1 MDLARLADK
10 KQFAYVDGLS
20 ELFCEPQPASPA
32 STPSPTGAGI
42 PPRTTLPVRTL
53 PGAVPGRGPAP
64 TPTLPASKEVARN
77 PAELGIAKKLH
88 FSGRG
93 VPALDALEKDIV
105 SVIEQLK
112 AASDS
117 SEDVL
122 LIIDQPDLLL
132 AATGPSMGI
141 GATEISE
148 WITGLQQVSSLSMIT
163 LI

>member
-1 MDLARLADK
+1 M
-10 KQFAYVDGLS
+10 
-20 ELFCEPQPASPA
+20 
-32 STPSPTGAGI
+32 
-42 PPRTTLPVRTL
+42 
-53 PGAVPGRGPAP
+53 
-64 TPTLPASKEVARN
+64 ARN

>member
-1 MDLARLADK
+1 M
-10 KQFAYVDGLS
+10 
-20 ELFCEPQPASPA
+20 
-32 STPSPTGAGI
+32 GI
-42 PPRTTLPVRTL
+42 PPRTTLPVRGP

-64 TPTLPASKEVARN
+64 APVQPASSGVARN

-105 SVIEQLK
+105 AVIGQLK
-112 AASDS
+112 DVSDS
-117 SEDVL
+117 NEDVL
-122 LIIDQPDLLL
+122 LIVDQPDLLL

-148 WITGLQQVSSLSMIT
+148 WVTGLQQVSSLSMIT